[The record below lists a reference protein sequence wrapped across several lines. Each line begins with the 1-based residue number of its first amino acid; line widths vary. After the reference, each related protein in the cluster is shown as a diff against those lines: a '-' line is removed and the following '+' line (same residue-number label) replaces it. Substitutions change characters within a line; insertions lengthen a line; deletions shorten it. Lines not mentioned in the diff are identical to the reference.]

1 VDLDVHQGNGTAE
14 IFRSNPNVFTFP
26 LMENHY
32 PFKRNSDL
40 DIAFNDN
47 TTDDEFLQT
56 IASVIPKLIE
66 TQNLILSFI

>member
-1 VDLDVHQGNGTAE
+1 MYIKETERLKFFEVIKCIYFSTHGKPIIHLKET
-14 IFRSNPNVFTFP
+14 
-26 LMENHY
+26 
-32 PFKRNSDL
+32 SDL

>member
-32 PFKRNSDL
+32 PFK
-40 DIAFNDN
+40 
-47 TTDDEFLQT
+47 
-56 IASVIPKLIE
+56 KKE
-66 TQNLILSFI
+66 TSRYSFQ

>member
-1 VDLDVHQGNGTAE
+1 MYLLFHSWKTN
-14 IFRSNPNVFTFP
+14 
-26 LMENHY
+26 Y
-32 PFKRNSDL
+32 PKKETSDL